1 MKSEMKMTIVV
12 VEDEKLIAKSIVNNI
27 NLYGTNCE
35 VIGVAYNGEEGYELV
50 RKLLPNILFTDIKM
64 PVLDGLQLISLVNDN
79 FPFVKIVVVSGYDD
93 FEYARAAIHNNVSDY
108 LLKPI
113 NQAELQTTL
122 RNLQN
127 GLIASTGH
135 LHTANDVKKPH
146 EIVCLVEEYIH
157 VNYAKQIDLS
167 DIANSFGF
175 SSSYLTKVFREQLH
189 TTPSKYLNEY
199 RMMIAQQLLRDT
211 ALSVKEITEKVGF
224 IDQFHFCK
232 RFKMCSGFSPAQ
244 YRARSHVAA
253 VEIRE

>member
-1 MKSEMKMTIVV
+1 MKSEMKVTIVV

-27 NLYGTNCE
+27 EKCGVNCE
-35 VIGVAYNGEEGYELV
+35 VIGVAYDGEEGYELV

-64 PVLDGLQLISLVNDN
+64 PVLDGLQLISMVNDN

-127 GLIASTGH
+127 GLIASTGR
-135 LHTANDVKKPH
+135 LHAANEVKNPR
-146 EIVCLVEEYIH
+146 EIVSLVEEYIH
-157 VNYAKQIDLS
+157 VNFAKQIGLT
-167 DIANSFGF
+167 DIADSFGF
-175 SSSYLTKVFREQLH
+175 SSAYLTKVFREQLN

-199 RMMIAQQLLRDT
+199 RMMIAKQLLRDT
-211 ALSVKEITEKVGF
+211 PLSVKDITEKVGF
-224 IDQFHFCK
+224 VDPFHFSK
-232 RFKMCSGFSPAQ
+232 RFKLCSGLSPAQ
-244 YRARSHVAA
+244 YRARSKQK
-253 VEIRE
+253 IDCI